1 MLTNHHAGLNISM
14 NTNLPLHYRIHCS
27 REVIVVIFE
36 KLCALIAVQFTIS
49 ESSILMDTSF
59 VDDLGA
65 DSLDVVEL
73 TMAIEEE
80 FYIPEVD
87 EDTINRLVTV
97 GDVVRF
103 LSEQCD

>member
-1 MLTNHHAGLNISM
+1 
-14 NTNLPLHYRIHCS
+14 
-27 REVIVVIFE
+27 VIFE
-36 KLCALIAVQFTIS
+36 RLCALIAEQFAVS
-49 ESSILMDTSF
+49 ENLITMDTSF

-73 TMAIEEE
+73 TMAIEQE

-87 EDTINRLVTV
+87 EETVNRLVTV

-103 LSEQCD
+103 LSENCD

>member
-1 MLTNHHAGLNISM
+1 M
-14 NTNLPLHYRIHCS
+14 
-27 REVIVVIFE
+27 IFE
-36 KLCALIAVQFTIS
+36 RLRTLIAEQFAVS
-49 ESSILMDTSF
+49 ENSITMDTSF
-59 VDDLGA
+59 IDDLGA

-87 EDTINRLVTV
+87 EDTVDRLITV

-103 LSEQCD
+103 LSENCD

>member
-1 MLTNHHAGLNISM
+1 M
-14 NTNLPLHYRIHCS
+14 
-27 REVIVVIFE
+27 IFE
-36 KLCALIAVQFTIS
+36 RLRALIAEQFTVS
-49 ESSILMDTSF
+49 ENLITMDTSF

-87 EDTINRLVTV
+87 EETVNRLVTV

-103 LSEQCD
+103 LSENCD

>member
-1 MLTNHHAGLNISM
+1 M
-14 NTNLPLHYRIHCS
+14 
-27 REVIVVIFE
+27 IFE
-36 KLCALIAVQFTIS
+36 RLCALIAEQFAVS
-49 ESSILMDTSF
+49 ENLITMDTSF

-73 TMAIEEE
+73 TMAIEQE

-87 EDTINRLVTV
+87 EETVNRLVTV

-103 LSEQCD
+103 LSENCD

>member
-1 MLTNHHAGLNISM
+1 M
-14 NTNLPLHYRIHCS
+14 
-27 REVIVVIFE
+27 IFE
-36 KLCALIAVQFTIS
+36 RLRTLIAEQFTVN
-49 ESSILMDTSF
+49 ENSITLDTSF
-59 VDDLGA
+59 IDDLGA

-87 EDTINRLVTV
+87 EDTVDGLITV

-103 LSEQCD
+103 LSENCD